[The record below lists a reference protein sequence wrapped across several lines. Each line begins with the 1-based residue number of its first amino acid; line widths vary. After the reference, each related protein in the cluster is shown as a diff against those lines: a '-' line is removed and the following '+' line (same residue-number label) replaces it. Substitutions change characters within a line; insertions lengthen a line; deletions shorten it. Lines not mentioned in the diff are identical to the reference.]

1 MKEEIEENS
10 IDSLGLSRKTYDKLK
25 ENNINDVK
33 KLCQIKKKDLKNLG
47 FLQKEVLEIEI
58 KVQLKGFNLKNR

>member
-10 IDSLGLSRKTYDKLK
+10 IDSLGLSKKTYDKLK